1 MKAKLGGLNFGQM
14 FRKCGIY
21 VILALFIIIS
31 TILRPDVFLTKAN
44 LISILVQISMTTI
57 LACGECALIL
67 AGSVDLS
74 AGSLVALTGT
84 VMVGVYESTGSI
96 LAGLAAAL
104 VIGAAIGLVNGFII
118 TRFALPAFIV
128 TLGTQILSRGLALVY
143 ANGMPIPVTG
153 SSFRVLGQGK
163 LFGQIPYPILVCIAV
178 VLFSLVLVNRTA
190 YGRSLYAIGGNEEA
204 AKASGIKTARVLTVA
219 HVFMGL
225 LAAITGYILMSRTN
239 VGQPSAALNYEFDAI
254 IGVILGGTSFSGGI
268 GTVGGAVV
276 GCVVMGVLANIM
288 NLINISPNWQY
299 VVKGIIILFAVV
311 LDATT
316 KKLSLRAKA

>member
-1 MKAKLGGLNFGQM
+1 MKNLNFGQM

-21 VILALFIIIS
+21 IILVLFIIIS
-31 TILRPDVFLTKAN
+31 AILRPDVFLTKAN
-44 LISILVQISMTTI
+44 IISILVQISMTTI

-84 VMVGVYESTGSI
+84 VMVGIYEGTNSI
-96 LAGLAAAL
+96 LIGFLAALA
-104 VIGAAIGLVNGFII
+104 IGALIGAINGVII

-153 SSFRVLGQGK
+153 TSFRVLGQGK

-178 VLFSLVLVNRTA
+178 VVFSLVLVNHTP

-204 AKASGIKTARVLTVA
+204 AKASGIKTGLVLTIT

-225 LAAITGYILMSRTN
+225 LAAVTGYILMSRTN
-239 VGQPSAALNYEFDAI
+239 VGQPSGALNYEFDAI

-268 GTVGGAVV
+268 GTIAGAVV

-288 NLINISPNWQY
+288 NLVNISPNWQY

-316 KKLSLRAKA
+316 KKFSLRTKA

>member
-1 MKAKLGGLNFGQM
+1 MRLQIFALQPAKICS
-14 FRKCGIY
+14 KI
-21 VILALFIIIS
+21 
-31 TILRPDVFLTKAN
+31 
-44 LISILVQISMTTI
+44 
-57 LACGECALIL
+57 CAFVLCEQAL

-84 VMVGVYESTGSI
+84 VMVGIYEGTNSI
-96 LAGLAAAL
+96 FIGLLAALLIGA
-104 VIGAAIGLVNGFII
+104 VIGAINGVMI

-153 SSFRVLGQGK
+153 TSFRVLGQGK
-163 LFGQIPYPILVCIAV
+163 LFGEIPYPILVCIAV
-178 VLFSLVLVNRTA
+178 VIFSLVLVNRTP

-204 AKASGIKTARVLTVA
+204 AKASGIKTGLVLTVT
-219 HVFMGL
+219 HIFMGL

-268 GTVGGAVV
+268 GTVAGAVV
-276 GCVVMGVLANIM
+276 GCVVMGILANIM

-299 VVKGIIILFAVV
+299 VVKGIIILIAVV

-316 KKLSLRAKA
+316 KKFSLRAKA